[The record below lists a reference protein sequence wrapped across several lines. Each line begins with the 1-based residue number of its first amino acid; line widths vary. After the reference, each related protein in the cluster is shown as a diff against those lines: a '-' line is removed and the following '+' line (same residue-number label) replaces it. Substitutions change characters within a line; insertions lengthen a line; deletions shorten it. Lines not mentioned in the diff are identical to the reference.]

1 MAAAFVSHHQVSP
14 SSGCQRSWAQ
24 VEGGRLASGENPAP
38 DFPVLVHGVGLGAL
52 PLLLLG
58 DHCGGSVTFARDLST
73 FHAVARFQ
81 KRLRRHGQRAIYLCQ
96 TRSGPEPR
104 ADAITFPIRVY
115 PGAAVWKRGL
125 FQHLREGELLAIS
138 GGFRHSA
145 GDQLCVAARATATD
159 RADLSQLRD
168 AGQRDGARGSAGG
181 RKGKA
186 AVWTLRSSVGSA
198 RGFRT
203 QLTRCYAVGTMMD
216 RALSQLGDG
225 APMVGVG
232 GPRMLRRQ
240 DRPGQWVPML
250 LIGWLWTPGRCSE
263 FPTLAVDGVSGGGRP
278 DAGCPHLGGRDN

>member
-1 MAAAFVSHHQVSP
+1 M
-14 SSGCQRSWAQ
+14 
-24 VEGGRLASGENPAP
+24 
-38 DFPVLVHGVGLGAL
+38 
-52 PLLLLG
+52 
-58 DHCGGSVTFARDLST
+58 DLST

-145 GDQLCVAARATATD
+145 GDQLCVAARATAPTG
-159 RADLSQLRD
+159 RTSLSCVMQVSGTVLGDPRE
-168 AGQRDGARGSAGG
+168 GE
-181 RKGKA
+181 KGKA

-263 FPTLAVDGVSGGGRP
+263 FPTLAVDGVSGGGAQMR
-278 DAGCPHLGGRDN
+278 DARISAAGTIRRTIRGA